1 MPVREILPDEENMS
15 SKNVYAQDFDS
26 MCAKKKHIVP
36 QNVLRLHDCVTY
48 MYIKHSELACIQKR
62 MAVVSAMANKSI

>member
-1 MPVREILPDEENMS
+1 MPVREILQDEENMS
-15 SKNVYAQDFDS
+15 SENVYAHDFDS

-48 MYIKHSELACIQKR
+48 IKHSELACIQKR
-62 MAVVSAMANKSI
+62 MAVAMANKSI